1 MDCEKFESAMMDEL
15 YGELDEVTS
24 AAVKRHVAGCARCS
38 ALLGGM
44 RATRRLA
51 TVPMVEL
58 PEGLE
63 ERILA
68 AAREAQKVVPIRG
81 RAARALSLAGSWAM
95 RPQTAMAA
103 LFLVMFGTSVLLLRG
118 RSARAPAP
126 SEVTVTE
133 HGAPAPAAAPAA
145 TAAAADQ
152 AYAAPMASGASAV
165 AANRPLDGKP
175 TTIANPYAS
184 TGDLDDLRYGYKVAA
199 KNKEEPLARGI
210 ANASA
215 PAGAPPNMLPQA
227 AAPTTTPPVGAAG
240 AGGGA
245 LGGFAQ
251 NDGQPVV
258 AQAPPPAQAA
268 ERSAGEKKGDVSPFD
283 AAVQTY
289 RAGRFDDAAKSF
301 DNLAPGDPNADLWAA
316 RSVRDG
322 KGCRNALARFDRVA
336 QRASGSPTGW
346 DALLEG
352 ALCYRAVGDFANAR
366 TRLNAL
372 LSVDSHKDRARVE
385 LDRLNAMQQAQGSTG
400 PAAGAAAPRPSP
412 KRAAPAEPSKSQ
424 PPPNAT
430 VDTGF

>member
-15 YGELDEVTS
+15 YGELDELTS

-38 ALLGGM
+38 ALLSGM

-51 TVPMVEL
+51 TVPMVDV

-103 LFLVMFGTSVLLLRG
+103 LFLVMFGTSVLLLKG
-118 RSARAPAP
+118 RSARAPTS

-133 HGAPAPAAAPAA
+133 HGAPAPAAASPVATS

-152 AYAAPMASGASAV
+152 PNTATAAASAV

-184 TGDLDDLRYGYKVAA
+184 TGDLDDLRSGYKVAA
-199 KNKEEPLARGI
+199 KDKEEQLSRGI
-210 ANASA
+210 ANAAA
-215 PAGAPPNMLPQA
+215 PAGAPPNALPP
-227 AAPTTTPPVGAAG
+227 APMATTTPPAGAPGG

-251 NDGQPVV
+251 NEGQPPVV

-268 ERSAGEKKGDVSPFD
+268 ERSAGEKKGDVSPF
-283 AAVQTY
+283 AA
-289 RAGRFDDAAKSF
+289 S
-301 DNLAPGDPNADLWAA
+301 
-316 RSVRDG
+316 S
-322 KGCRNALARFDRVA
+322 
-336 QRASGSPTGW
+336 
-346 DALLEG
+346 
-352 ALCYRAVGDFANAR
+352 
-366 TRLNAL
+366 
-372 LSVDSHKDRARVE
+372 
-385 LDRLNAMQQAQGSTG
+385 
-400 PAAGAAAPRPSP
+400 
-412 KRAAPAEPSKSQ
+412 
-424 PPPNAT
+424 
-430 VDTGF
+430 